1 MFKKLLASVGIG
13 AAKVD
18 TLILSETLVPGET
31 MLIEIVIEGGDVPQT
46 INGLELSLMTM
57 AEVEHEGGESRQP
70 VRLHHWHLDDRFTVA
85 ANERRSERFELTLPL
100 ETPITAL
107 RCTRGFSEVWLETGL
122 DIAQGLDG
130 RDHDPLRIAPTAAM
144 SQVLAAVEACGFELY
159 STDVEQGQLRG
170 PNFASSL
177 GCYQELEFR
186 PTGMGAMRVKEVEVS
201 FVAQP
206 GVTHVML
213 EVDRRFAG
221 DSLRCFAVPEGASDS
236 EVAMSVRQILG

>member
-18 TLILSETLVPGET
+18 TLILSEHLQPGSP
-31 MLIEIVIEGGDVPQT
+31 LAIEIQIQGGDVAQT
-46 INGLELSLMTM
+46 INGLDLSLMTE
-57 AEVEHEGGESRQP
+57 AEVEHADGESRQA
-70 VRLHHWHLDDRFTVA
+70 VRLHHWHLDDRFEIGA
-85 ANERRSERFELTLPL
+85 GERQSERFELMLPL
-100 ETPITAL
+100 ETPITVLDL
-107 RCTRGFSEVWLETGL
+107 RRHQTRVWLETGL

-130 RDHDPLRIAPTAAM
+130 RDRDSLQIAPTDTM
-144 SQVLAAVEACGFELY
+144 AAVLEAVAACGFTLKGA
-159 STDVEQGQLRG
+159 DVERGNLRG
-170 PNFASSL
+170 PNFASTL

-186 PTGMGAMRVKEVEVS
+186 PTGFGGVRFNEVEVS

-221 DSLRCFAVPEGASDS
+221 DSLRCLSLRDGESRSAIAV
-236 EVAMSVRQILG
+236 MVRQILG